1 MTEGM
6 DTMANQNPSK
16 WATKKGQGM
25 RGAEGKDGTTG
36 KISIVLV
43 DDHPI
48 FLSGL
53 QQLIKKQRDFEL
65 VGVAESIVDL
75 ENLLAQSKPQVI
87 LMDVE
92 LPEGNG
98 ISATAFVRKQSPE
111 TKVVMLTGYDNPD
124 LIFRALK
131 VGAVGYLLKN
141 TRSKEILDTLRK
153 VAAGEVFLNPDLA
166 SKFLR
171 EFQRDQEV
179 EELRRL
185 VQTLTRREEEVLRLV
200 ATGASNKEISQQLF
214 ISELTVKMHLA
225 SIFRKLQVNDRTK
238 AAILALKAGL
248 GEE

>member
-1 MTEGM
+1 MM
-6 DTMANQNPSK
+6 VSQNISRG
-16 WATKKGQGM
+16 ATKKGQGQGE
-25 RGAEGKDGTTG
+25 RGRQEIPQ
-36 KISIVLV
+36 KISIALV

-53 QQLIKKQRDFEL
+53 QQLIKKQSDFEL
-65 VGVAESIVDL
+65 IGVAESIVDL
-75 ENLLAQSKPQVI
+75 ENLLEREKPQVI

-92 LPEGNG
+92 LPEGDG

-111 TKVVMLTGYDNPD
+111 TKVVILTGFDNPD

-248 GEE
+248 GET